1 MAAVR
6 EVPARGSPLCSAQGN
21 PPPLG
26 PTGAWHDLLP
36 AFVQQQ
42 QAAPVEGA
50 AREQRV
56 VALYDFEARSNREVT
71 MKKDDVLTLLSSIN
85 KVSLPSDLLRVSK
98 MALPWSTRPT
108 LPDTHVLAS
117 NTFLLRS
124 LLNRRNLLSRNFL
137 PDIVWDPVAIFWG
150 YNTNYSEP
158 NEDPKSFSN

>member
-1 MAAVR
+1 M
-6 EVPARGSPLCSAQGN
+6 
-21 PPPLG
+21 
-26 PTGAWHDLLP
+26 
-36 AFVQQQ
+36 
-42 QAAPVEGA
+42 EGA

-85 KVSLPSDLLRVSK
+85 KVSLPSDLLPVGK

-124 LLNRRNLLSRNFL
+124 LLNHCNLLSRNFL
-137 PDIVWDPVAIFWG
+137 PDIV
-150 YNTNYSEP
+150 
-158 NEDPKSFSN
+158 